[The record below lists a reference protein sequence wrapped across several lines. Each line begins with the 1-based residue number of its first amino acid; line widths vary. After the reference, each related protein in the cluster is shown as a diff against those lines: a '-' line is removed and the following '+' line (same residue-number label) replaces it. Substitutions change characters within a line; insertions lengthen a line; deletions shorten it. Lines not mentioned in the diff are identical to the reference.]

1 MEVLDWAAWRYCRA
15 TKCFLLLSRVSSSGK
30 LPDIFCPILTKSGT
44 SQQNFVEVPDIKFY
58 GNPSR
63 GSHTNT
69 CG

>member
-1 MEVLDWAAWRYCRA
+1 MEVLEWAVGRYCRA

-30 LPDIFCPILTKSGT
+30 VPNIFCPLLTKPGT

-58 GNPSR
+58 ENPSR
-63 GSHTNT
+63 GSRADT